1 MAEPVWRLTV
11 VVDRAG
17 ANALDAAFE
26 AAFDGADTP
35 PSLAAFEIED
45 AGDWRVEAYFAGPPD
60 HARLDAALTAAER
73 LAGRPLPPADLA
85 PLPDTDWVGE
95 SQKHLQ
101 PVLAGR
107 LFVHGSHDRDRARP
121 GRINLLVEAGQAFGT
136 GHHETTKGC
145 LLTLDRLARHARPR
159 SALDLGS
166 GSGVLAMAV
175 ARLWHMPVIAGDIDP
190 VATATARDNL
200 RVNRIPA
207 RPSCVPAWTRGWGV
221 ALLTAAGMDH
231 PALRSGPGF
240 DLVTANILA
249 GPLKRLAPVLA
260 PRVAS
265 GGYLVLSGLLRA
277 QESKVLAA
285 YRQRGLFLIERRILG
300 QWPTLLLRRGGR
312 AVTHPQAALSEPPVF
327 RSDPTGFNSTR

>member
-1 MAEPVWRLTV
+1 
-11 VVDRAG
+11 
-17 ANALDAAFE
+17 
-26 AAFDGADTP
+26 
-35 PSLAAFEIED
+35 
-45 AGDWRVEAYFAGPPD
+45 
-60 HARLDAALTAAER
+60 
-73 LAGRPLPPADLA
+73 
-85 PLPDTDWVGE
+85 
-95 SQKHLQ
+95 
-101 PVLAGR
+101 
-107 LFVHGSHDRDRARP
+107 
-121 GRINLLVEAGQAFGT
+121 
-136 GHHETTKGC
+136 
-145 LLTLDRLARHARPR
+145 
-159 SALDLGS
+159 
-166 GSGVLAMAV
+166 MAV
-175 ARLWHMPVIAGDIDP
+175 ARLWHVPVIAGDIDP

-265 GGYLVLSGLLRA
+265 GGYLVLSGLLAA

-327 RSDPTGFNSTR
+327 RSDPTGFSSTR

>member
-1 MAEPVWRLTV
+1 MTEPVWRLTM

-26 AAFDGADTP
+26 AAFDGADSP

-45 AGDWRVEAYFAGPPD
+45 AGDWRVEAYFAGTPD
-60 HARLDAALTAAER
+60 RARLDNALAAAER
-73 LAGRPLPPADLA
+73 LAGRPLPTADLA

-95 SQKHLQ
+95 SQKHLT

-107 LFVHGSHDRDRARP
+107 LFVHGSHDQDRARP

-159 SALDLGS
+159 TALDLGS

-190 VATATARDNL
+190 VATATVLENL

-207 RPSCVPAWTRGWGV
+207 RLSRTPAWTRGWGV
-221 ALLTAAGMDH
+221 APLTAAGMDH
-231 PALRSGPGF
+231 PALRSGRGF

-265 GGYLVLSGLLRA
+265 GGYLVLSGLLAA

-285 YRQRGLFLIERRILG
+285 YRQRGLVLIERRILG

-312 AVTHPQAALSEPPVF
+312 AVTHPQAA
-327 RSDPTGFNSTR
+327 